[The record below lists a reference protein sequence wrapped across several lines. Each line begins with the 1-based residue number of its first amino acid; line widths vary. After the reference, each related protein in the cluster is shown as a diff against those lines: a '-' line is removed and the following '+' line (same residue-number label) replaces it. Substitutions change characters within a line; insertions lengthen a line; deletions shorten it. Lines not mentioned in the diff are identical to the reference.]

1 MEQLPKKVY
10 ISIVLLNLFEGIIF
24 FLAGVLCLLNTGAFG
39 LGYVTGGLLFLFAL
53 ADIYAAIGPNR
64 KEIIHDAFEYQMLDK
79 KIFCDE
85 EENNQN
91 EEVDGK

>member
-10 ISIVLLNLFEGIIF
+10 IRIVLLNLIEGIIF
-24 FLAGVLCLLNTGAFG
+24 FIAGVICMLNTGSVW

-64 KEIIHDAFEYQMLDK
+64 KELLHDAFEYQMLNK
-79 KIFCDE
+79 KLFCDE
-85 EENNQN
+85 EE
-91 EEVDGK
+91 VDRK

>member
-10 ISIVLLNLFEGIIF
+10 ISIILLNLIEGIIF
-24 FLAGVLCLLNTGAFG
+24 FLAGVICMLNTGSVG

-64 KEIIHDAFEYQMLDK
+64 KEIIHNAFEYQMLNK
-79 KIFCDE
+79 KLF
-85 EENNQN
+85 NQN